1 MLQTSFKNYDEFK
14 ELFVRT
20 KDNGETCR
28 KNGVLLTFLK
38 SKELWA
44 FFRDNY
50 PRTNRG
56 EFKAMADLYPYMK
69 SVIERESRLW
79 AKSYEGSFWNI
90 TIIGRD
96 YYSNTY
102 AMDGRS
108 GICVDGDFGGYRYKN
123 MQREGRVFK
132 MKIGKMYRHL
142 IDLTRLG
149 SVLPESVKL
158 YLCEEMT
165 REWEAYAASRIPDDL
180 TLHIDD
186 DFESIYDCGG
196 KRRCEG
202 GFGSCMQDAGPHWEF
217 YRDAVKAKAAY
228 LTRGEDDPETGK
240 MARIVAR
247 CVIFTEVKRHDTGEI
262 IRVAERQYSYDCD
275 ETLQR
280 VLIQKLKDG
289 GHIDA
294 YKKTGAGCSDSRA
307 IVDINGNSMSD
318 VLLSIECNLEDGD
331 YLSYQ
336 DSFKWY
342 DEENNIAYNRDTGE
356 VSPWGLLSSTSLHY
370 ESPCCDEDKD
380 HENERWSEYNN
391 EWINEDDAVW
401 VESRDDYFYDNQTH
415 YGYHGY
421 RRNGAWRWIEEDLF
435 EDDCIYIEGEYYY
448 AGEDC
453 EEPEDYGLE
462 RCPYC
467 EEWMLADHDGCEYS
481 ELLDQW
487 FCDEGCREGAENE
500 YKEENWYY
508 SDLTEE
514 YYETES
520 ELAEAE
526 REWHEE
532 HGHAYS
538 EYDEDWYDEEDVL
551 ELIDYV
557 TKDLRFS
564 RTTIFR
570 DTLMQMVEDKEAV
583 LVPGTNFAYAMDVLE
598 TLAA

>member
-38 SKELWA
+38 SRELWA

-50 PRTNRG
+50 PCTKRG

-69 SVIERESRLW
+69 SVIECESRLW
-79 AKSYEGSFWNI
+79 AKRYEGHFWNI

-186 DFESIYDCGG
+186 DFQSIYDCDGE
-196 KRRCEG
+196 RSCEG

-217 YRDAVKAKAAY
+217 YVDAVKAKAAY
-228 LTRGEDDPETGK
+228 LTRGEDDPVTGK

-247 CVIFTEVKRHDTGEI
+247 CVIFTDVKRHDTGEI

-342 DEENNIAYNRDTGE
+342 DEKNNIAYNRDTGE
-356 VSPWGLLSSTSLHY
+356 VSPW
-370 ESPCCDEDKD
+370 DEWI
-380 HENERWSEYNN
+380 NSNN
-391 EWINEDDAVW
+391 GEWINEDDAVW
-401 VESRDDYFYDNQTH
+401 VESRQDYFYDNQTH
-415 YGYHGY
+415 YGYRGY
-421 RRNGAWRWIEEDLF
+421 RRNGVWRWIDEDFF
-435 EDDCIYIEGEYYY
+435 EDDCIYIEDEYYY

-453 EEPEDYGLE
+453 ESPEDYGLE

-467 EEWMLADHDGCEYS
+467 EEWMLADHSGGCEYS

-487 FCDEGCREGAENE
+487 FCDDGCRESAENE

-508 SDLTEE
+508 SSLIGE
-514 YYETES
+514 YYETED
-520 ELAEAE
+520 ELADAE
-526 REWHEE
+526 REWHEDNGE
-532 HGHAYS
+532 AYA
-538 EYDEDWYDEEDVL
+538 EYDEEWYDKEDVL

-557 TKDLRFS
+557 SKDLRFS

-583 LVPGTNFAYAMDVLE
+583 LVPGTNFAYTMDVLE